1 MSVQLVLFPQENP
14 SSEFLV
20 DALDFTTVNSLTS
33 FDLSTSGNTF
43 QSIMQTAPPTSSGTW
58 NIFRNTLNG
67 TPDPPSQLNGNLL
80 INAITSS
87 GLGVFSGV
95 YQNITGTIAG
105 EQYTVTINLTSTV
118 DTVVLGWYNGT
129 QGINYT
135 ISAASTQI
143 THNFTA
149 QSDSDTL
156 FIAYLGNDNNDLTI
170 SSISVTGATFIK
182 EWQGQVICDLYEDEE
197 IPLTLSVDD
206 FKNVAEKVQ
215 SYSKDFNLPATKRN
229 NKIFGNIFEITRT
242 VANPYDFNPYALT
255 RAILKQD
262 GVILFDGTLK
272 LIDIQDRDGEISYN
286 VNLFSQTIALADA
299 LKNKTF
305 DDLSF
310 YELEHNYNKTV
321 IRSSWLGALT
331 LNNPLPVG
339 TFAGTAGTSTT
350 AVLKYPFVDWT
361 GQVYF
366 GSGATSGSEPNTPN
380 LDRLET
386 AFRPFIKV
394 KYLLDR
400 IFSEAGY
407 TYSSSIFS
415 AGKFTGLYMD
425 FNWGGNSMPAQISDT
440 SFTGT
445 YDYTF
450 ASSQPDQQTDDT
462 FLTAGVFGGS
472 MPGSAPSSE
481 VPDDYQTSGANKY
494 KIIGTNNNQLYDID
508 YVINLQNT
516 LNNNADQLRLRWVYY
531 DDSESTTNYINE
543 SSVPVQAG
551 STGTLSG
558 NLSVALDVDDEL
570 YFQIRG
576 SAGFS
581 GSHCQISKNID
592 TVITY
597 NVSSAV
603 VTTSRLNALRGEIS
617 QWEFL
622 KGIMTMFNLITL
634 QDKTD
639 PANIIIEPYGDVFIK
654 TTSGTTLAERSIQD
668 DWTHKVDL
676 KDIKLTPL
684 NDLKKETVFKFE
696 EDDDDYAF
704 NLYKTSTKGFL
715 YGSKVFD
722 ASGLTLLEG
731 TEEVVATPFSATV
744 CKPLFEQLGQFIIP
758 SIYSLNS
765 DGTTEGFDN
774 NPRILYDHSPSG
786 GIDLGYTYFIPAQN
800 GVTFENTQ
808 ILYTFSHLSDI
819 PTQTDTDDY
828 NFGECQLIPPIGQA
842 PISNLFNNYWLPYYN
857 ELYNPDTKTMELKVN
872 LSAGDIANFKFTN
885 YVMIKNRA
893 YRVNR
898 IDYKPKDLST
908 VEFILI
914 G

>member
-20 DALDFTTVNSLTS
+20 DALEFTTVNSLTS
-33 FDLSTSGNTF
+33 LDLITSGNTF
-43 QSIMQTAPPTSSGTW
+43 QTIMQTAPPTSSGTW

-67 TPDPPSQLNGNLL
+67 TPDPPSELNGNLL
-80 INAITSS
+80 INSIASS

-118 DTVVLGWYNGT
+118 DTVVLGWYNGA

-305 DDLSF
+305 DDLNFS
-310 YELEHNYNKTV
+310 ELEHNYNKTV

-425 FNWGGNSMPAQISDT
+425 FNWGGNSMPAVIGDT
-440 SFTGT
+440 SFTAT
-445 YDYTF
+445 YKYVTGAPIFTNATTTF
-450 ASSQPDQQTDDT
+450 ELLPLLDNSVTGGQPSSQTPT
-462 FLTAGVFGGS
+462 
-472 MPGSAPSSE
+472 
-481 VPDDYQTSGANKY
+481 DYQDSGADIY
-494 KIIGTNNNQLYDID
+494 KIVATVDNQLYDID
-508 YVINLQNT
+508 YNWQILHASGASSILECRWQHYDASENVTNTIDFLNQTMSGLFHVTYAGNVSVILDT
-516 LNNNADQLRLRWVYY
+516 GDKLYTEYRVAP
-531 DDSESTTNYINE
+531 TGG
-543 SSVPVQAG
+543 AG
-551 STGTLSG
+551 S
-558 NLSVALDVDDEL
+558 
-570 YFQIRG
+570 FQVSLIRPS
-576 SAGFS
+576 SATF
-581 GSHCQISKNID
+581 
-592 TVITY
+592 
-597 NVSSAV
+597 NVSSVV

-617 QWEFL
+617 QWDFL
-622 KGIMTMFNLITL
+622 KGIMTMFNLVTL

-704 NLYKTSTKGFL
+704 DLYKTSTKGFL

-774 NPRILYDHSPSG
+774 NPRILYDHSPTG

-885 YVMIKNRA
+885 YVMIKSRA

>member
-80 INAITSS
+80 INAIASS

-305 DDLSF
+305 DDLNFS
-310 YELEHNYNKTV
+310 ELEHNYNKTV

-331 LNNPLPVG
+331 LNNDLPVG

-425 FNWGGNSMPAQISDT
+425 FNWGGNSMPAVIGDS
-440 SFTGT
+440 SFTAT
-445 YDYTF
+445 YKFVTGAPTF
-450 ASSQPDQQTDDT
+450 TNATTTFELLPLLDSSVTGGQPSSQTPT
-462 FLTAGVFGGS
+462 
-472 MPGSAPSSE
+472 
-481 VPDDYQTSGANKY
+481 DYQDSGADIY
-494 KIIGTNNNQLYDID
+494 KIVATVDNQLYDID
-508 YVINLQNT
+508 YSWQLKHSLGASDTVQCRWQHYDVSENVTNT
-516 LNNNADQLRLRWVYY
+516 IDLFTETVSGNFHVTYSGNIQIILDTGDKLYTEFRKSSFGSGAFGV
-531 DDSESTTNYINE
+531 STTRP
-543 SSVPVQAG
+543 SSA
-551 STGTLSG
+551 T
-558 NLSVALDVDDEL
+558 
-570 YFQIRG
+570 F
-576 SAGFS
+576 
-581 GSHCQISKNID
+581 
-592 TVITY
+592 
-597 NVSSAV
+597 NVSSVV

-617 QWEFL
+617 QWDFL
-622 KGIMTMFNLITL
+622 KGIMTMFNLVTL

-704 NLYKTSTKGFL
+704 DLYKTSTKGFL

-774 NPRILYDHSPSG
+774 NPRILYDHSPTG

-872 LSAGDIANFKFTN
+872 LSSGDIANFKFTN

>member
-33 FDLSTSGNTF
+33 LDLITSGNTF
-43 QSIMQTAPPTSSGTW
+43 QTIMQTSPPTSSGTW

-67 TPDPPSQLNGNLL
+67 TPDPPSELNGNLL
-80 INAITSS
+80 INSIASS

-149 QSDSDTL
+149 QSNSDTL
-156 FIAYLGNDNNDLTI
+156 FIAYLSNDNNDLTI

-197 IPLTLSVDD
+197 IPLTLSIDD

-331 LNNPLPVG
+331 LNNPLPTG
-339 TFAGTAGTSTT
+339 TFAGTAGASTT

-425 FNWGGNSMPAQISDT
+425 FNWGGNSMPAVIGDT
-440 SFTGT
+440 SFTATYKYGT
-445 YDYTF
+445 GAAIFENATQTF
-450 ASSQPDQQTDDT
+450 ELLPLLDNSVTGGQPSSQTPTDYKD
-462 FLTAGVFGGS
+462 
-472 MPGSAPSSE
+472 
-481 VPDDYQTSGANKY
+481 SGADIY
-494 KIIGTNNNQLYDID
+494 KIVATTDNQLYDID
-508 YVINLQNT
+508 YSWSLRHETGATDTLQCRWQHYDASEGVTNT
-516 LNNNADQLRLRWVYY
+516 IDLFTQSVSGQFHTSYTGNVQVVLDTGDKLYTEYR
-531 DDSESTTNYINE
+531 E
-543 SSVPVQAG
+543 SSGNGG
-551 STGTLSG
+551 SFRVS
-558 NLSVALDVDDEL
+558 
-570 YFQIRG
+570 
-576 SAGFS
+576 
-581 GSHCQISKNID
+581 
-592 TVITY
+592 ITRPSRATF
-597 NVSSAV
+597 NVSSIV

-617 QWEFL
+617 QWDFL
-622 KGIMTMFNLITL
+622 KGIMTMFNLVTL

-704 NLYKTSTKGFL
+704 DLYKTSTKGFL